1 MPHGGLI
8 MKSTHITSTT
18 DPINGFNIT
27 DLKNHPSIVEGDSKN
42 DLTIYFK
49 SKASLQ
55 TYIEMPVEHP
65 EQGLS
70 RTFSNPTDVYS
81 N

>member
-1 MPHGGLI
+1 MS
-8 MKSTHITSTT
+8 STHIISTT
-18 DPINGFNIT
+18 DPITGFNIT
-27 DLKNHPSIVEGDSKN
+27 DLKNHPSVTEGDSIN

-55 TYIEMPVEHP
+55 TYLDMPVEHP
-65 EQGLS
+65 EQGMS
-70 RTFSNPTDVYS
+70 KTFSNPTDDYS